1 MISKIINTV
10 QEKIAGSN
18 SAAVITGLAFF
29 IIITIFSFTR
39 AYNIFELKLYDLRF
53 ILKPEIAQWGN
64 LTFIDIDDNSI
75 NGVGEF
81 PWPRNVY
88 ASGLAILEQAGVR
101 QVAFDIQFPDE
112 SPRIIDRVKYRDL
125 QKKALAGRHIS
136 PDELSDAV
144 LNNDAVF
151 GNAIRSMGNAV
162 IPYSF
167 QKEKIAEASATPERR
182 KEIRMARESFSRM
195 ASIPVPE
202 GKEKQFADLVD
213 PERID
218 IMYPIPEIIRST
230 GKFGFVDSDF
240 DIDGTS
246 RKIRLVRNFNNRLYF
261 HMGLVML
268 MNICDVT
275 MEGIE
280 VNPGRNLVL
289 RNATNPMTFKKGD
302 ITIPINN
309 RGMMYIN
316 WSGDLETS
324 FNHISFYHL
333 IEYPLVKD
341 EIYDFFDAQEL
352 QSGSRERSAMY
363 GKLAQEQAHLQE
375 AATPEAKHAAW
386 TAITTLRKKIRTV
399 ESGYASPLRKQ
410 LADVKKRLSEDRGNP
425 QLIDAAK
432 GLENYLKAVRLVL
445 DVDTIKNHAG
455 IVGYTA
461 TASQDIGVTPLSSNY
476 MMVGTYHNIINT
488 VLQGEFIRKTGRPF
502 NILLML
508 VLAVGIA
515 VVVQR
520 LDARKSLIAIGAS
533 FLAINILNILIF
545 AFFNVLIDQMGTS
558 LALLL
563 PSLTIGGMKFIREE
577 SQRRFIKLA
586 FSHYLSPKVIENIIK
601 DPDSFKLGGE
611 SRTIT
616 TFFSDIAKFSTISEK
631 LAPTELVS
639 LLNEYLSA
647 MTDILLKYDG
657 TIDKYE
663 GDAIMAFFG
672 APHFFRDHA
681 VKACY
686 TALEMQKTLA
696 DMRLTWRKQG
706 RDELFVRIGMNTGEA
721 VVGNMGSRTRMDYTV
736 MGDSVNLASRLEG
749 ANKYY
754 NTGIMIS
761 ENTYLEAKDRVEV
774 RKLDMIRVVGKEE
787 PITVYELLS
796 KKGELSDQLH
806 ELMEKYDHGLELF
819 GQREWDRAKASF
831 RAGLR
836 IIEDD
841 GPCRTYIDRCTEFSK
856 NPPTKNWDG
865 VYRLKSK

>member
-1 MISKIINTV
+1 MMTKIINTI

-18 SAAVITGLAFF
+18 SAGIITGITFF
-29 IIITIFSFTR
+29 ILIALFSFTR
-39 AYNIFELKLYDLRF
+39 PYNIFELKLYDLRF
-53 ILKPEIAQWGN
+53 IIKPEISQWDH

-88 ASGLAILEQAGVR
+88 ASGLTVLQQAGIR

-112 SPRIIDRVKYRDL
+112 SPRIIDRAKYRDL
-125 QKKALAGRHIS
+125 QKKALTGRPIS
-136 PDELSDAV
+136 PEELSEAV
-144 LNNDAVF
+144 INNDAVF
-151 GNAIRSMGNAV
+151 GASLHSMKSAV

-167 QKEKIAEASATPERR
+167 QKEKITETAVTPERR
-182 KEIRMARESFSRM
+182 KEIRDVRTMFTRM
-195 ASIPVPE
+195 ASIPVPK
-202 GKEKQFADLVD
+202 GKEAQFAGLIDS
-213 PERID
+213 ERID

-230 GKFGFVDSDF
+230 GRFGFVDSDF

-246 RKIRLVRNFNNRLYF
+246 RKIRLVRNFNKRLYF

-268 MNICDVT
+268 MNICDVNMT
-275 MEGIE
+275 DVDI
-280 VNPGRNLVL
+280 NPGRHVILK
-289 RNATNPMTFKKGD
+289 NALNPMTFRKGD
-302 ITIPINN
+302 IVIPIND

-324 FNHISFYHL
+324 FNHISFFHL

-352 QSGSRERSAMY
+352 QSGTGERSELY
-363 GKLAQEQAHLQE
+363 GKLNQQYTLLNSAS
-375 AATPEAKHAAW
+375 TPDKKRTAW
-386 TAITTLRKKIRTV
+386 NAILSLRKKIRGI
-399 ESGYASPLRKQ
+399 ESGYTAPLKKQ
-410 LADVKKRLSEDRGNP
+410 LGEVKKNLSSDSGNP
-425 QLIDAAK
+425 RLIDAAK

-445 DVDTIKNHAG
+445 DVDNIKSHIG

-502 NILLML
+502 NLLLML
-508 VLAVGIA
+508 ILAVGIA
-515 VVVQR
+515 VIVQR

-533 FLAINILNILIF
+533 FLAVNIINILIF
-545 AFFNVLIDQMGTS
+545 AFFNTLIDQLGTS

-563 PSLTIGGMKFIREE
+563 PSLTIGGMKFIKEE

-647 MTDILLKYDG
+647 MTDILLHYDG

-672 APHFFRDHA
+672 APHFLKDHA
-681 VKACY
+681 VKACF

-696 DMRLTWRKQG
+696 EMRTTWKKQG
-706 RDELFVRIGMNTGEA
+706 RDELYVRIGMNTGEA

-749 ANKYY
+749 ANKHYS
-754 NTGIMIS
+754 TSVMIS
-761 ENTYLEAKDRVEV
+761 ENTYREAKNHVEV

-787 PITVYELLS
+787 PITVYELLA
-796 KKGELSDQLH
+796 KKGELPSQTGDL
-806 ELMEKYDHGLELF
+806 LEKYEQGLELF
-819 GQREWDRAKASF
+819 SQREWDKAKSAF
-831 RAGLR
+831 RAGLK

-841 GPCRTYIDRCTEFSK
+841 GPCKTYIERCTEFSK
-856 NPPTKNWDG
+856 NPPSKNWDG
-865 VYRLKSK
+865 VYRLKTK